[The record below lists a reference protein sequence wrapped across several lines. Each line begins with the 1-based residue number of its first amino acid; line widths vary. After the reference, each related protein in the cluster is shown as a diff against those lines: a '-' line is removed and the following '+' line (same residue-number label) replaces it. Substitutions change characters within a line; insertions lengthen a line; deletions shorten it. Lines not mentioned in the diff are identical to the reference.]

1 MGYFS
6 DLAIEKEEQA
16 VFFDHSY
23 LSPEML
29 LQWRIEDLFNR
40 LEELHHGR
48 YNQET
53 VDYRNCRLSR
63 TDIEYAL
70 PEHLSNMD
78 DIITAIAIA
87 KYKLQRT
94 FSEDQ
99 YEESNVTEKDDILP
113 GQISIWEYVE
123 RERIRRS
130 LALCRSIRFKTH
142 CSRNT

>member
-6 DLAIEKEEQA
+6 NLEIDKEEHA
-16 VFFDHSY
+16 VYEDHSY
-23 LSPEML
+23 PSPEMQ

-40 LEELHHGR
+40 LEELHHGMC
-48 YNQET
+48 NKET
-53 VDYRNCRLSR
+53 FDYSDCRRSR

-70 PEHLSNMD
+70 PETLSNVD

-99 YEESNVTEKDDILP
+99 YEETNVMEKDDVLP
-113 GQISIWEYVE
+113 GQITIWEYVE
-123 RERIRRS
+123 REKES
-130 LALCRSIRFKTH
+130 VEALLSIAA
-142 CSRNT
+142 

>member
-70 PEHLSNMD
+70 PEYLSNVD

-99 YEESNVTEKDDILP
+99 YEESNVTEKDDVLP
-113 GQISIWEYVE
+113 GQITIWEYVE

-130 LALCRSIRFKTH
+130 LVLCRSIRFKTH

>member
-6 DLAIEKEEQA
+6 NLAIDKEEQA
-16 VFFDHSY
+16 TYEDHSY
-23 LSPEML
+23 PSPEMQ

-48 YNQET
+48 YNHET
-53 VDYRNCRLSR
+53 VDYSDCRLSR

-70 PEHLSNMD
+70 PEHLSNVD

-99 YEESNVTEKDDILP
+99 YEETYVTEKDDVLL
-113 GQISIWEYVE
+113 GQITIWEYVE
-123 RERIRRS
+123 REKES
-130 LALCRSIRFKTH
+130 VEALLSVAA
-142 CSRNT
+142 